1 MPLPISSS
9 EDLHIPAS
17 QFNEHGLAVLMIP
30 GGRYGGDWSIT
41 FSGAGHVKCGALFT
55 SVDDRRKQELQQDPG
70 YPDRAIET
78 AFIWLVGETR
88 KQGLRVVGFECL
100 NSQHGPA
107 ERPYFCLARAI
118 VASEKF
124 VPVPGARYADE
135 MTLDEAMGYVTT
147 ETGKPA

>member
-9 EDLHIPAS
+9 EDLHIPDS

-30 GGRYGGDWSIT
+30 GGRYGGDWSIS
-41 FSGAGHVKCGALFT
+41 FVGPDDAKIGSIFT
-55 SVDDRRKQELQQDPG
+55 SAPERSKQELQSDRA

-78 AFIWLVGETR
+78 AFIWLVGQARE
-88 KQGLRVVGFECL
+88 QAMRVVAWECF
-100 NSQHGPA
+100 NSQYAEA

-118 VASEKF
+118 VASKAF
-124 VPVPGARYADE
+124 IPAPGATYADE

-147 ETGKPA
+147 ETGEPG